1 MFDKS
6 KYYNLPTF
14 ESDAAYAMAMA
25 SAASSGLGISSSL
38 KTIFSAFCTWVFGAR
53 PFPQMLF
60 FTWRGQNSA
69 SGIPRLAI
77 SVMMAPLAW
86 ATAIPV
92 LTLVVKS
99 RVSIPQTSGWYASQS
114 SPMSRQISTSFSA
127 RGIFGSVEI
136 TQKSMIS
143 GTGWCLFSTAK
154 PTVVVHGSMPRI
166 IDIFYFL

>member
-1 MFDKS
+1 
-6 KYYNLPTF
+6 
-14 ESDAAYAMAMA
+14 MA

-38 KTIFSAFCTWVFGAR
+38 KTIFKAFCTWVFGAR
-53 PFPQMLF
+53 PLPQMLF
-60 FTWRGQNSA
+60 FTCRGQNSA

-77 SVMMAPLAW
+77 SVTIAPRAC

-92 LTLVVKS
+92 LTLVVKRS
-99 RVSIPQTSGWYASQS
+99 VSMPQISGWCASQS

-127 RGIFGSVEI
+127 KGIFGRVEI

-143 GTGWCLFSTAK
+143 GTGCFLFSTAK

-166 IDIFYFL
+166 IDIFSFL